1 MTRILAVAW
10 REFSSTAMTKSFI
23 IGAII
28 VPLISLAV
36 IPLVIF
42 LVLNTKTPKIEGSV
56 AVIDRTGR
64 VVPLVRENL
73 TPEALARRQA
83 RQLKAAQ
90 QLTAMAAEKFGA
102 DPHDFSQSAD
112 LIKQLTPD
120 APVLTIEELPPD
132 ADVEAIKVRI
142 REEAAGKHP
151 SKPGDGPD
159 QPKNGAGEPER
170 SARDRGLLVIVEIA
184 PDAVV
189 KGADAAVFG
198 GFRLFVRPRLDERV
212 IDAVRD
218 AVEEAVLT
226 TRIEASGMRVEEVQA
241 LAKVVEGRTQEVTE
255 GGERSSTEK
264 IAQFL
269 PIGFLILLILSVMV
283 GGQYLV
289 TTTIEEKSNRVV
301 EVLLSAVSSKQLM
314 TGKILGQMFVGLVML
329 VMYSGLGMGGMV
341 AFNIMHL
348 LDAITVVYFIVY
360 FVIAYLLFAAT
371 LAAVGSAVNDL
382 REAQS
387 LQTPVMLCLI
397 IPYFLWFPIARDPNS
412 WFAIILSMV
421 PPISPFV
428 MILRIT
434 STEPPPTWQVLLSIA
449 IGFVTVYFA
458 IWAAAKIFR
467 VGLLMYGKPPNF
479 ATLIRWV
486 RMA

>member
-1 MTRILAVAW
+1 
-10 REFSSTAMTKSFI
+10 
-23 IGAII
+23 
-28 VPLISLAV
+28 
-36 IPLVIF
+36 
-42 LVLNTKTPKIEGSV
+42 
-56 AVIDRTGR
+56 
-64 VVPLVRENL
+64 
-73 TPEALARRQA
+73 
-83 RQLKAAQ
+83 
-90 QLTAMAAEKFGA
+90 
-102 DPHDFSQSAD
+102 
-112 LIKQLTPD
+112 
-120 APVLTIEELPPD
+120 
-132 ADVEAIKVRI
+132 
-142 REEAAGKHP
+142 
-151 SKPGDGPD
+151 
-159 QPKNGAGEPER
+159 
-170 SARDRGLLVIVEIA
+170 
-184 PDAVV
+184 
-189 KGADAAVFG
+189 
-198 GFRLFVRPRLDERV
+198 
-212 IDAVRD
+212 
-218 AVEEAVLT
+218 
-226 TRIEASGMRVEEVQA
+226 
-241 LAKVVEGRTQEVTE
+241 VTE

-329 VMYSGLGMGGMV
+329 VMYSGLGVGGMV
-341 AFNIMHL
+341 AFKLLHL
-348 LDAITVVYFIVY
+348 LDAITVVYFIIY

-412 WFAIILSMV
+412 WFAIIMSMV
-421 PPISPFV
+421 PPISPFA
-428 MILRIT
+428 MILRLT
-434 STEPPPTWQVLLSIA
+434 STQPPPTWQVLLSIA
-449 IGFVTVYFA
+449 IGAAAVYGA

-479 ATLIRWV
+479 STLIRWV